1 MASDEQG
8 RPLRNLRSAEI
19 QTAEGSAGKYW
30 SSTHSRLSD
39 VERQEMV
46 SKQDTPEIT
55 LNASRE
61 ASDIS
66 RLIPV
71 GEISAS
77 GTPPCGPWGVG
88 QGQRQVPFGS
98 RNKHRHKLESV
109 SGRDLFSRHLLRPC
123 ISVHPAVR
131 C

>member
-19 QTAEGSAGKYW
+19 QTAEGPTGKYW
-30 SSTHSRLSD
+30 SSTHSRLSN

-66 RLIPV
+66 R
-71 GEISAS
+71 
-77 GTPPCGPWGVG
+77 PCGPWGVG

-98 RNKHRHKLESV
+98 RHKHRHKLESV

-123 ISVHPAVR
+123 ISVRPAVR